1 MNEQYIPIGRVARW
15 SDDPARR
22 DRRPRPDRRA
32 LGPRRDPAAR
42 PHHRGRARDGRRGRT
57 RATRGRAVIG
67 AIQFLVYAA
76 TAFVFIRWF
85 RRAYRNL
92 APLGA
97 ERTRFK
103 SWWTIAGWFIPI
115 WNVFRP
121 KQLLNDIWRGSD
133 PSLPPRT
140 DAWRDGDVP
149 GFFLL
154 WWLLWIASTYADQV
168 ALRLTFTGDTPDE
181 LRNSSI
187 AYLVTDAVDAVLAL
201 LAIVVLRM
209 TTARQEER
217 AASLGAAYGALPADD
232 ET

>member
-1 MNEQYIPIGRVARW
+1 VNERYVPMGRVARW
-15 SDDPARR
+15 ATILLAAIVVLDVVAALSDLAEIRLL
-22 DRRPRPDRRA
+22 DRIIEGEPVSDSEA
-32 LGPRRDPAAR
+32 DAS
-42 PHHRGRARDGRRGRT
+42 DT
-57 RATRGRAVIG
+57 RQAVVG
-67 AIQFLVYAA
+67 AIQFVVYAA
-76 TAFVFIRWF
+76 TAFIFIRWF

-97 ERTRFK
+97 EEPRFK
-103 SWWTIAGWFIPI
+103 SWWTIGGWFIPI

-133 PSLPPRT
+133 PRLAPRT
-140 DAWRDGDVP
+140 DAWRDGGVP

-168 ALRLTFTGDTPDE
+168 ALRLAFTGDTPDE
-181 LRNSSI
+181 LRSGSI

-201 LAIVVLRM
+201 LAIAVVRM
-209 TTARQEER
+209 TTGRQEER
-217 AASLGAAYGALPADD
+217 AATLGAAYGAPPADD

>member
-1 MNEQYIPIGRVARW
+1 VNERYVPIGRVARW
-15 SDDPARR
+15 TMILLAAIVVLDVIAALSDLAEIRLLDRIIEGEPVSDDEA
-22 DRRPRPDRRA
+22 DRSD
-32 LGPRRDPAAR
+32 
-42 PHHRGRARDGRRGRT
+42 T
-57 RATRGRAVIG
+57 RQAVIG
-67 AIQFLVYAA
+67 AIQFAVYVA

-97 ERTRFK
+97 EHPRYK

-121 KQLLNDIWRGSD
+121 KQVLNDIWRGSD
-133 PSLPPRT
+133 PRLPPRT

-168 ALRLTFTGDTPDE
+168 ALRLAFTGETPDE
-181 LRNSSI
+181 LRDGSI

-201 LAIVVLRM
+201 LAIAVVRM

-217 AASLGAAYGALPADD
+217 AAVLGAAYGALPADE

>member
-15 SDDPARR
+15 SMILLAAIVVLDVIAALSDLAEIRLLDRIIEGEPVTDDEA
-22 DRRPRPDRRA
+22 DASD
-32 LGPRRDPAAR
+32 
-42 PHHRGRARDGRRGRT
+42 T
-57 RATRGRAVIG
+57 RQAVIG
-67 AIQFLVYAA
+67 AVQFLVYAA

-140 DAWRDGDVP
+140 DAWRDGGRP
-149 GFFLL
+149 
-154 WWLLWIASTYADQV
+154 
-168 ALRLTFTGDTPDE
+168 
-181 LRNSSI
+181 
-187 AYLVTDAVDAVLAL
+187 
-201 LAIVVLRM
+201 
-209 TTARQEER
+209 
-217 AASLGAAYGALPADD
+217 GALPALVAPLDREHLRRPGRAPARVHRRD
-232 ET
+232 ARRAPQQLDRLPRHRRRRRRPRAPRDRRRAR

>member
-1 MNEQYIPIGRVARW
+1 MPIGRVARW
-15 SDDPARR
+15 ATILLGVIVVLDVIAAFSDIAEIRLLDRIIEGEDVSDDEA
-22 DRRPRPDRRA
+22 DASD
-32 LGPRRDPAAR
+32 
-42 PHHRGRARDGRRGRT
+42 T
-57 RATRGRAVIG
+57 RQAVIG
-67 AIQFLVYAA
+67 AVQFLVYAT

-97 ERTRFK
+97 ENPRFK

-133 PSLPPRT
+133 PRLPPRNDT
-140 DAWRDGDVP
+140 WQGGDVP
-149 GFFLL
+149 GFFLV

-168 ALRLTFTGDTPDE
+168 AVRLAFTGETPEE
-181 LRNSSI
+181 LRNGSI
-187 AYLVTDAVDAVLAL
+187 AYLVTDLVDAVLAL
-201 LAIVVLRM
+201 LAIVVVRM
-209 TTARQEER
+209 TTGRQEER
-217 AASLGAAYGALPADD
+217 AAALGAAYGALPADD

>member
-1 MNEQYIPIGRVARW
+1 MNEQYLPIGRVARW
-15 SDDPARR
+15 AAILLAAIVVLDVVAAFSDLAEIRLL
-22 DRRPRPDRRA
+22 DRII
-32 LGPRRDPAAR
+32 
-42 PHHRGRARDGRRGRT
+42 DGEPVSDSEADASDT
-57 RATRGRAVIG
+57 RQAVIG
-67 AIQFLVYAA
+67 AIQFLVYVA

-97 ERTRFK
+97 EQPRFK

-115 WNVFRP
+115 WNAFRP

-133 PSLPPRT
+133 PSLPPRNDT
-140 DAWRDGDVP
+140 WRGADVP

-154 WWLLWIASTYADQV
+154 WWLLWLASTYADQV
-168 ALRLTFTGDTPDE
+168 ALRLAFTGDTADE
-181 LRNSSI
+181 LRNGSI
-187 AYLVTDAVDAVLAL
+187 AYLVTDAVDAVLAV
-201 LAIVVLRM
+201 LAIVVVRM

-217 AASLGAAYGALPADD
+217 AAALGAAYGALPADD

>member
-1 MNEQYIPIGRVARW
+1 VNEQFMPIGRVARW
-15 SDDPARR
+15 TVILLVAIVVLDVIAAFSDLAEIRLL
-22 DRRPRPDRRA
+22 DRIIEGEPVTDDEA
-32 LGPRRDPAAR
+32 DAS
-42 PHHRGRARDGRRGRT
+42 DT
-57 RATRGRAVIG
+57 RQAVIG
-67 AIQFLVYAA
+67 AVQFLVYAA

-85 RRAYRNL
+85 RRAYRNF

-133 PSLPPRT
+133 PGLPPRT
-140 DAWRDGDVP
+140 DAWRDADVP

-154 WWLLWIASTYADQV
+154 WWLLWLASTYADQV
-168 ALRLTFTGDTPDE
+168 ALRLAFTGDSPDE
-181 LRNSSI
+181 LRDGSV
-187 AYLVTDAVDAVLAL
+187 AYLVTDVVDAVLAL
-201 LAIVVLRM
+201 LAIVVVRM
-209 TTARQEER
+209 TTTRQEER
-217 AASLGAAYGALPADD
+217 AAALGTAYGALPADD

>member
-15 SDDPARR
+15 SMILLAAIVVLDVIAALSDVAEIRLLDRILEGEPVTDDEA
-22 DRRPRPDRRA
+22 DASD
-32 LGPRRDPAAR
+32 
-42 PHHRGRARDGRRGRT
+42 T
-57 RATRGRAVIG
+57 RQGVIG
-67 AIQFLVYAA
+67 AVQFLVYAA

-133 PSLPPRT
+133 PSLPSRT

-168 ALRLTFTGDTPDE
+168 ALRLAFTGDTPK
-181 LRNSSI
+181 SS
-187 AYLVTDAVDAVLAL
+187 A
-201 LAIVVLRM
+201 
-209 TTARQEER
+209 TARSPTSSR
-217 AASLGAAYGALPADD
+217 TPSTPSSRSSRSSSCG
-232 ET
+232 

>member
-1 MNEQYIPIGRVARW
+1 MNEQYVPIGRVARW
-15 SDDPARR
+15 SMILLAAIVVLDVIAGLSDLAEIRLLDRILEGEPVTDDEA
-22 DRRPRPDRRA
+22 DASD
-32 LGPRRDPAAR
+32 
-42 PHHRGRARDGRRGRT
+42 T
-57 RATRGRAVIG
+57 RQGVIG
-67 AIQFLVYAA
+67 AVQFLVYAA

-97 ERTRFK
+97 ERTRYK

-133 PSLPPRT
+133 PRLPSRT

-149 GFFLL
+149 GLFLL

-181 LRNSSI
+181 LRNGSI

-201 LAIVVLRM
+201 LAIVVVRM

-217 AASLGAAYGALPADD
+217 AAALGAAYGALPADD